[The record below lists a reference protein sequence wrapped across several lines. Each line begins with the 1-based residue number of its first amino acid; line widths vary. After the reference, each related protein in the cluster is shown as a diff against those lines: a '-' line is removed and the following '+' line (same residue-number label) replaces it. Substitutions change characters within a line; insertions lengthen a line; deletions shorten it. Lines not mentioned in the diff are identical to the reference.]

1 MSTLVIRY
9 LEKATTHYYLAV
21 FNRSH
26 SRDANRLLT
35 FYGRKPGRTWEEGLP
50 RLGLSG
56 EGAGTQDWDAA
67 SSEGG
72 WRWHPVSCHSTS
84 PLFAQQEWTVPHS
97 TVKEKKKATGSHKF
111 YWTMRGRDGK
121 CWEIKWVSQGPQVN
135 QSFIS
140 ATIALIWSTSS
151 WSEPRGINVSKKGKR
166 RNQFPCHW
174 SLLPINTS
182 PAISWGN
189 LGTTEQPSLTLL

>member
-1 MSTLVIRY
+1 M
-9 LEKATTHYYLAV
+9 
-21 FNRSH
+21 
-26 SRDANRLLT
+26 
-35 FYGRKPGRTWEEGLP
+35 GRG
-50 RLGLSG
+50 
-56 EGAGTQDWDAA
+56 AA
-67 SSEGG
+67 SAGPQRWGGGYSGLGRSQLRGRMKMTPSELSL
-72 WRWHPVSCHSTS
+72 HFSPVCPARVDCTTFNS
-84 PLFAQQEWTVPHS
+84 ER
-97 TVKEKKKATGSHKF
+97 KKKATGSHKF